1 MRQCALVRAWQAPLH
16 RVGACRGGQRCF
28 AVQLPVRCQ
37 RVGVIPGV
45 QAKAMAPES
54 EVSSRLRL
62 AASALPLVLMVDKDS
77 PYRDVMRGIELGA
90 VDVLEKPL
98 SSLKLRNI
106 WQHVV
111 RKV

>member
-1 MRQCALVRAWQAPLH
+1 
-16 RVGACRGGQRCF
+16 
-28 AVQLPVRCQ
+28 
-37 RVGVIPGV
+37 
-45 QAKAMAPES
+45 MAPES
-54 EVSSRLRL
+54 EVGSRLRL

-111 RKV
+111 RKVWWQLALAGRGCDPRGVLPGIFLFEGCCVIA